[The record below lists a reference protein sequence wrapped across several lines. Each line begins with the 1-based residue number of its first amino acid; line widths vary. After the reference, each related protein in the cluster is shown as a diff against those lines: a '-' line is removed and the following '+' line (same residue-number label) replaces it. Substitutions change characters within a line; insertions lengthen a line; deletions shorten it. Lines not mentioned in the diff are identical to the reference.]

1 MNNTFLQHVAQ
12 DIVNKYDDRLHRIAI
27 VFPNKRASLFL
38 NQYIYEQNNK
48 TMWGPSYFSISELFC
63 QHSGLLLGD
72 PIQLVCELYKS
83 FVKITGT
90 SETLDQFFGWG
101 QVLLSDFDDID
112 KCMADASKLFRN
124 LRDLHE
130 YDDVSYLTDEQ
141 KKMLERFFGS
151 FSDGHNTILKER
163 FLKIWS
169 QLEQVYNDFKER
181 LREKGIGYEGMILR
195 QVAEGEHLSF
205 DYDEY
210 LFVGF
215 NVVQDAER
223 TLFKRLKDEGKAHF
237 YWDYDTYYMPG
248 KDASLR
254 INKPGSFIAQQLEDF
269 PNELNSEDENIYQQF
284 KEKKDIT
291 IISSATENMQAR
303 YVGTWLEERH
313 LQKCDSHTAIVMCN
327 EGILPTL
334 LKQIPEDVESV
345 NITSGYPLMQ
355 TPVSSFIQEA
365 IALQTVGLVKD
376 RYRLH
381 YVYSML
387 YHPLA
392 RHISD
397 KCDTLIKD
405 LRKNRRFYL
414 KRQELTAMDN
424 NMAVIFADM
433 NQMGEEGKTYRPALA
448 MASYLRT
455 LLKQVG
461 MGAKEHDPQQTNALE
476 HEAIYRTYTIINRL
490 YGLMSDGELDI
501 DITTFQRLLNQ
512 IIQTTNIPFHGEPAV
527 GLQVMGV
534 LETRNLDFEHLLIL
548 SCNEG
553 NMPKGENDPS
563 FIPHILRKAYG
574 LTTTEHKTAIY
585 SYYFYRMIQRAKD
598 VTFLYC
604 NATDDG
610 HTGEMSR
617 YMLQLLVEDP
627 YHKIKRCSLQSR
639 LHPLTHQP
647 QEVTKDQAVMKKL
660 SEKEYFSP
668 TALGRYLRCPLQYF
682 YQQVAGIKENDDKDM
697 DDIDSQLFGSIFHDA
712 SQFLYE
718 KMPQRNI
725 TVSDIDKMK
734 KDDAAIMECVD
745 RAFKKNLFKNESQS
759 FKPEYNGLQLINR
772 NVIARFLKQLLE
784 ADKKMLVADKKT
796 TSFRIIHLEHDVFSE
811 LDIDGKKIKIGGRI
825 DRLDEVMTD
834 QGGMIRVIDYKTGR
848 KVPGAMES
856 VEDIFS
862 PEKIDDHSDYYLQ
875 TMLYSMIVDE
885 QMTYGS
891 DKTVSPMLLFIQR
904 VNDTKYNPVL
914 KINKLPVT
922 DVKDYRDEFMTQ
934 LKALI
939 GEILDENKKFSPTP
953 YKDRCKSCIYRQM
966 CY

>member
-12 DIVNKYDDRLHRIAI
+12 DIVNKYDGRLHRIAV

-38 NQYIYEQNNK
+38 NQNIYELKNK

-63 QHSGLLLGD
+63 QHSGLLLAD

-83 FVKITGT
+83 FKKYTET
-90 SETLDQFFGWG
+90 NETLDQFFGWG

-112 KCMADASKLFRN
+112 KCMADASKIFQN
-124 LRDLHE
+124 LSDLHE
-130 YDDVSYLTDEQ
+130 YDDISYLAEEQ
-141 KKMLERFFGS
+141 KKMLKRFFGN
-151 FSDGHNTILKER
+151 FSESHNTILKER

-169 QLEQVYNDFKER
+169 QLGHVYTDFKEC
-181 LREKGIGYEGMILR
+181 LRKKGIGYEGMILR

-205 DYDEY
+205 DFDEY

-215 NVVQDAER
+215 NVVQKAER
-223 TLFKRLKDEGKAHF
+223 FLFKRLKDEGKARF

-248 KDASLR
+248 KDAASLK

-269 PNELNSEDENIYQQF
+269 PNELNSDDGSIYQQF
-284 KEKKDIT
+284 EGKKDIT

-303 YVGTWLEERH
+303 YVGTWLEEH
-313 LQKCDSHTAIVMCN
+313 QLLKCDSHTAIVMCN

-365 IALQTVGLVKD
+365 ISLQTVGLVKD

-381 YVYSML
+381 YVYSIL

-397 KCDTLIKD
+397 KCDMLIKD

-414 KRQELTAMDN
+414 KRQELIEMDKN
-424 NMAVIFADM
+424 LAVIFADL
-433 NQMGEEGKTYRPALA
+433 NQMGEEGKTYHPALA

-461 MGAKEHDPQQTNALE
+461 TGAKEHDAQQANALE
-476 HEAIYRTYTIINRL
+476 HEAIYRAYTIINRL
-490 YGLMSDGELDI
+490 YGLMNDGELNI
-501 DITTFQRLLNQ
+501 DTTTFQRLLNQ
-512 IIQTTNIPFHGEPAV
+512 IILGTNIPFHGEPAV

-585 SYYFYRMIQRAKD
+585 AYYFYRMIQRAKD

-617 YMLQLLVEDP
+617 FMLQLLVEDP
-627 YHKIKRCSLQSR
+627 HHKIKRCSLQTK
-639 LHPLTHQP
+639 LHPMTHQP
-647 QEVTKDQAVMKKL
+647 QEVAKDQSVMKVL
-660 SEKEYFSP
+660 SEKEYLSP

-682 YQQVAGIKENDDKDM
+682 YQQIAGIRENDDKDM

-712 SQFLYE
+712 SEFLYL
-718 KMPQRNI
+718 KMPDSKHI
-725 TVSDIDKMK
+725 TESDIDNKL
-734 KDDAAIMECVD
+734 KDEKIIQECVD
-745 RAFKKNLFKNESQS
+745 MAFKKNLFKNESSS

-772 NVIARFLKQLLE
+772 NVIVRFLKELLE
-784 ADKKMLVADKKT
+784 TDKKST
-796 TSFRIIHLEHDVFSE
+796 PFSIINLEHDVFGE
-811 LDIDGKKIKIGGRI
+811 LDINGKKIKIGGRI
-825 DRLDEVMTD
+825 DRLDEVTTS
-834 QGGMIRVIDYKTGR
+834 QGTMVRVIDYKTGR
-848 KVPGAMES
+848 KQPGAMES

-862 PEKIDDHSDYYLQ
+862 PEKIDNHSDYYLQ

-885 QMTYGS
+885 QMAQDA
-891 DKTVSPMLLFIQR
+891 DKTVSPMLLFIQH
-904 VNDTKYNPVL
+904 VKDTKYDPVL
-914 KINKLPVT
+914 KINKQPVT
-922 DVKDYRDEFMTQ
+922 DVKGYREEFITR

-939 GEILDENKKFSPTP
+939 NEILDEKKKFSPTP
-953 YKDRCKSCIYRQM
+953 YKDRCKSCIYRKM

>member
-12 DIVNKYDDRLHRIAI
+12 DIVNKYDDQLHRIAI

-38 NQYIYEQNNK
+38 NQNIYELKNK

-63 QHSGLLLGD
+63 QHSGLLLAD

-83 FVKITGT
+83 FKKFTET
-90 SETLDQFFGWG
+90 NETLDQFFGWG

-112 KCMADASKLFRN
+112 KCMADASKIFQN
-124 LRDLHE
+124 LSDLHE
-130 YDDVSYLTDEQ
+130 YDDISYLAEEQ
-141 KKMLERFFGS
+141 KKMLKRFFGN
-151 FSDGHNTILKER
+151 FSESHNTILKER

-169 QLEQVYNDFKER
+169 QLGHVYTDFKEC

-205 DYDEY
+205 DFDEY

-215 NVVQDAER
+215 NVVQKAER
-223 TLFKRLKDEGKAHF
+223 FLFKRLKDEGKARF

-248 KDASLR
+248 KDAASLK

-269 PNELNSEDENIYQQF
+269 PNELNSDDESIYQQF
-284 KEKKDIT
+284 KGEKDIT

-303 YVGTWLEERH
+303 YVGTWLEEH
-313 LQKCDSHTAIVMCN
+313 QLLKCDSHTAIVMCN

-365 IALQTVGLVKD
+365 ISLQTVGLVKD

-381 YVYSML
+381 YVYSIL

-397 KCDTLIKD
+397 KCDMLIKD

-414 KRQELTAMDN
+414 KRQELIEMDKN
-424 NMAVIFADM
+424 LAVIFADL
-433 NQMGEEGKTYRPALA
+433 NKMGEEGKTYHPALA

-461 MGAKEHDPQQTNALE
+461 TGAKEHDAQQANALE
-476 HEAIYRTYTIINRL
+476 HEAIYRAYTIINRL
-490 YGLMSDGELDI
+490 YGLMNDGELNI
-501 DITTFQRLLNQ
+501 DTTTFQRLLNQ
-512 IIQTTNIPFHGEPAV
+512 IILGTNIPFHGEPAV

-553 NMPKGENDPS
+553 NMPKGENAPS

-585 SYYFYRMIQRAKD
+585 AYYFYRMIQRAKD

-617 YMLQLLVEDP
+617 FMLQLLVEDP
-627 YHKIKRCSLQSR
+627 HHKIKRCSLQTK
-639 LHPLTHQP
+639 LHPMTHQP
-647 QEVTKDQAVMKKL
+647 QEVAKDQSVMKVL

-682 YQQVAGIKENDDKDM
+682 YQQIAGIKENDDKDM

-712 SQFLYE
+712 SEFLYL
-718 KMPQRNI
+718 KMPDSKHI
-725 TVSDIDKMK
+725 TESDIDNKL
-734 KDDAAIMECVD
+734 KDEKIIQECVD
-745 RAFKKNLFKNESQS
+745 MAFKKNLFKNESSS

-772 NVIARFLKQLLE
+772 NVIVRFLKELLE
-784 ADKKMLVADKKT
+784 TDKKST
-796 TSFRIIHLEHDVFSE
+796 PFSIINLEHDVFGE
-811 LDIDGKKIKIGGRI
+811 LDINGKKIKIGGRI
-825 DRLDEVMTD
+825 DRLDEVTTS
-834 QGGMIRVIDYKTGR
+834 QGAMVRVIDYKTGR
-848 KVPGAMES
+848 KQPGAMES

-862 PEKIDDHSDYYLQ
+862 PEKIDNHSDYYLQ
-875 TMLYSMIVDE
+875 AFLYSHIVRG
-885 QMTYGS
+885 MYKNTP
-891 DKTVSPMLLFIQR
+891 VVPALLFIQHAGTD
-904 VNDTKYNPVL
+904 NYDPTKDVMHLSEGTYGSSSVASVAVAAHESGHAMQDGTNYAFL
-914 KINKLPVT
+914 KLRIAGYQT
-922 DVKDYRDEFMTQ
+922 DN
-934 LKALI
+934 
-939 GEILDENKKFSPTP
+939 IL
-953 YKDRCKSCIYRQM
+953 
-966 CY
+966 